1 VAPRKN
7 THIDTHAGGATFEW
21 QRCCGEGETGS
32 SSLGARE
39 RESLLGELRERE
51 RERESLISDREQL
64 RERDT
69 DRGKQTHP
77 HTHTDG
83 SRAREKERERR
94 NVGET
99 EPSRVGG
106 RERYWERGGGKGVR
120 EGSGGMGSPRSIAA
134 LSRNFREE
142 GRSGGG
148 GGGVE
153 RERQTESE
161 RQTYERSSV
170 GGGGE
175 GG

>member
-1 VAPRKN
+1 LNGNGVAGR
-7 THIDTHAGGATFEW
+7 
-21 QRCCGEGETGS
+21 ETGS

-106 RERYWERGGGKGVR
+106 RERYWERGGGEG
-120 EGSGGMGSPRSIAA
+120 GSGRGPGGWGVLEVSPRSRAI
-134 LSRNFREE
+134 LGKKEE
-142 GRSGGG
+142 RGGG
-148 GGGVE
+148 GGG
-153 RERQTESE
+153 RERKKDRE
-161 RQTYERSSV
+161 
-170 GGGGE
+170 
-175 GG
+175 